1 MSYIISPYAYQMA
14 KKLGVSIKPST
25 LKNKKIDVFEN
36 NKKIASIGAKGMKDY
51 QIYLKEE
58 GKEVADERRRLYR
71 LRHKKDL
78 NSKGGYWSSKLLWN

>member
-14 KKLGVSIKPST
+14 KKLGIVIKPST
-25 LKNKKIDVFEN
+25 QKNKKIDVFEN
-36 NKKIASIGAKGMKDY
+36 NKKIASIGALGMKDY

-58 GKEVADERRRLYR
+58 GKEFADERRRLYR

-78 NSKGGYWSSKLLWN
+78 NSKNGYWSSKLLW

>member
-14 KKLGVSIKPST
+14 KKLNVSIKPST

-36 NKKIASIGAKGMKDY
+36 DKKIASIGAKGMKDY
-51 QIYLKEE
+51 QVYLKEE
-58 GKEVADERRRLYR
+58 GKQVADERRRLYR

-78 NSKGGYWSSKLLWN
+78 NSKNGYWSNILLW

>member
-14 KKLGVSIKPST
+14 KKLNVSIKPST

-36 NKKIASIGAKGMKDY
+36 DKKIASIGAKGMKDY
-51 QIYLKEE
+51 QVYLKEE
-58 GKEVADERRRLYR
+58 GKQVADERRRLYR

-78 NSKGGYWSSKLLWN
+78 NTKNGYWSNILLW

>member
-58 GKEVADERRRLYR
+58 GKEFADERRRLYR
-71 LRHKKDL
+71 IRHKKDL
-78 NSKGGYWSSKLLWN
+78 NTWSSKLLW